1 MTIIEYINA
10 NTTTAT
16 EAAEI
21 AETLRALYL
30 IAYDDFAMWAAEN
43 GINLTATDAETGEY
57 IVNLWAASL

>member
-30 IAYDDFAMWAAEN
+30 TAYDDFATWAAEN
-43 GINLTATDAETGEY
+43 GINLAATDPITGEY
-57 IVNLWAASL
+57 IVNLWAADL

>member
-1 MTIIEYINA
+1 MTIIEYITTT
-10 NTTTAT
+10 TTTAT

-30 IAYDDFAMWAAEN
+30 TTYDDFALWAAEN
-43 GINLTATDAETGEY
+43 RINLAATDATTGEY

>member
-10 NTTTAT
+10 NTTTTA

-30 IAYDDFAMWAAEN
+30 TAYDDFALWAVEN
-43 GINLTATDAETGEY
+43 GVNLAATDPTTGEY
-57 IVNLWAASL
+57 IVNLWAAAL

>member
-1 MTIIEYINA
+1 MTIIEYITTT
-10 NTTTAT
+10 TTTAT

-30 IAYDDFAMWAAEN
+30 TAYDDFALWAAEN
-43 GINLTATDAETGEY
+43 GINLAATDAATGEY

>member
-1 MTIIEYINA
+1 MTIIEYITT
-10 NTTTAT
+10 TTTAT

-30 IAYDDFAMWAAEN
+30 TAYDDFALWAMEN
-43 GINLTATDAETGEY
+43 GINLAATDATTGEY